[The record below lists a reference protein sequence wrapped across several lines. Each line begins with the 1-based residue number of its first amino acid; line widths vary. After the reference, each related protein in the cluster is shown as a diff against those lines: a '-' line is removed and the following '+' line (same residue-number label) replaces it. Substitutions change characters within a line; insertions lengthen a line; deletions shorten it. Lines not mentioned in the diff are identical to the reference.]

1 MVALLLTALAR
12 ACPFRTAVDGALE
25 GMAKM
30 FPAIV
35 ILVLAWSLSAVSQD
49 LKLGDVL
56 SEKLVKNEELAPVWL
71 PTGVWLPLIVFVCA
85 ALVSFATGSSWTTMG
100 VLTPVVIPVVARMGE
115 PLAAVE
121 ATEMFYASV
130 GGVLAGSIF
139 GDHCSPISDT
149 TVLSSVA
156 TSCRVEEHVWTQMP
170 YALVVAV
177 VAMGAGIVYTAW
189 FHTPPWVAL
198 LFGGVIL
205 FIILLILGRRPQPP
219 PAPLAPISPERVQR
233 RVTGTGHL

>member
-1 MVALLLTALAR
+1 M
-12 ACPFRTAVDGALE
+12 
-25 GMAKM
+25 
-30 FPAIV
+30 
-35 ILVLAWSLSAVSQD
+35 
-49 LKLGDVL
+49 
-56 SEKLVKNEELAPVWL
+56 
-71 PTGVWLPLIVFVCA
+71 
-85 ALVSFATGSSWTTMG
+85 
-100 VLTPVVIPVVARMGE
+100 VIPVVARMGE

-205 FIILLILGRRPQPP
+205 FIILLILGRRQQPP